1 MSSSPSMCHWCLG
14 CLTSPRTKVRHR
26 FSSQARSATSTPVAA
41 SSLTSRQTVQNKN
54 LQVELRSGTVVRPT
68 SQPVRIGLA
77 SIEVS
82 RRILQSV
89 AARTDSSISKRRSQ
103 LLEGGITDLRLLRTA
118 DVPLTRNFQKLFIC
132 RLSAIMG
139 HARAT
144 QLLLCIG
151 RVDRCP

>member
-1 MSSSPSMCHWCLG
+1 MGVSSTQLD
-14 CLTSPRTKVRHR
+14 KI
-26 FSSQARSATSTPVAA
+26 
-41 SSLTSRQTVQNKN
+41 KN
-54 LQVELRSGTVVRPT
+54 FQVEFRSGTVVRPT
-68 SQPVRIGLA
+68 SQPVRIWLA

-82 RRILQSV
+82 RRILLSV

-144 QLLLCIG
+144 QPLLCIG
-151 RVDRCP
+151 RRVDRCP